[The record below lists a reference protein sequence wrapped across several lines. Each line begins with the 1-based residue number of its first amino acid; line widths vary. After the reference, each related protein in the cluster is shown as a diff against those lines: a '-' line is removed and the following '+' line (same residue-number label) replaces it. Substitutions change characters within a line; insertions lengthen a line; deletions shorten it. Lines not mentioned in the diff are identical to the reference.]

1 MTALIQYELS
11 SNCTCET
18 TDENDNTITDFCFGC
33 YTDDFANL
41 KYSIIEPWLTANG
54 LSKPDQVLISVE
66 RATWRNVSGYGLAL
80 ATTGFI
86 IDALTFNGDWR
97 LVFTYDGDKTMT
109 AVRYSHDEPT
119 GTGTFTFRKATDEE
133 TGN

>member
-66 RATWRNVSGYGLAL
+66 R
-80 ATTGFI
+80 
-86 IDALTFNGDWR
+86 
-97 LVFTYDGDKTMT
+97 
-109 AVRYSHDEPT
+109 
-119 GTGTFTFRKATDEE
+119 EE
-133 TGN
+133 LSCTHSRDSPHEAAS